1 MPFASLR
8 TFALALAATA
18 LACTAGGSS
27 SSPPTCPPCPLGS
40 SCDPGTH
47 SCVSACAAAA
57 TARLSSGCD
66 FWAVNLETSTPD
78 GCFAV
83 VVANASPVFAHLEV
97 EYASSAMDPSRFTF
111 VPEGLGSTLSFSPY
125 QVTTGLAPGTSAV
138 LFLAGASGGA
148 SIACP
153 AAVTAV
159 PSGSQLAGT
168 GRGRA
173 FHLTSDVPVAAY
185 QANPWAAASGITG
198 STLLLPTAVWGS
210 SYLAATGGPPSTGS
224 PALAVVAQADGTHVT
239 LRPSAAIAG
248 GVGVPASA
256 AGTPTTITL
265 GRGEYLQLSQNADLT
280 GSLLAADAPVGLFG
294 SSSCAQVPVGTSY
307 CDHVELML
315 PPVNALA
322 SAYAAVP
329 FRPRL
334 AGDVARWRLLGV
346 TDGTVLAYA
355 PAAPA
360 GAPLTLNQGQEVDFA
375 TSTAFTVQSQD
386 PAHPF
391 LLLLEMSGSAEL
403 ATPGYGDPEPV
414 PVTPPAQFVTDA
426 SFSVNP
432 TFPEADLVVVR
443 AKDGLGV
450 FRDVTLDCAG
460 ALGGWTTVGDYQ
472 WTRVDLVTGDFSRQG
487 ACGAGWNHA
496 SSTGPFGL
504 TVWGW
509 TTPLAPSVSSASASY
524 AVQAGA
530 KMATLNS
537 VVITP

>member
-1 MPFASLR
+1 
-8 TFALALAATA
+8 
-18 LACTAGGSS
+18 
-27 SSPPTCPPCPLGS
+27 
-40 SCDPGTH
+40 
-47 SCVSACAAAA
+47 VSACAAAA
-57 TARLSSGCD
+57 AARLSSGCD
-66 FWAVNLETSTPD
+66 FWAVNLETLTPD

-83 VVANASPVFAHLEV
+83 VVANASPVSAHLEV
-97 EYASSAMDPSRFTF
+97 EYTSSAMDPSPFTF
-111 VPEGLGSTLSFSPY
+111 VPQGLGSTLSLSHY
-125 QVTTGLAPGTSAV
+125 QATTGLAPGTSAV

-148 SIACP
+148 SSACP
-153 AAVTAV
+153 AGVTAAV

-168 GRGRA
+168 GKGRA

-185 QANPWAAASGITG
+185 QMNPWDAASGITG

-210 SYLAATGGPPSTGS
+210 SYLAATGAPPSAVGA

-239 LRPSAAIAG
+239 LRPSVAIAG

-265 GRGEYLQLSQNADLT
+265 GRGEYLQLSQAADLT
-280 GSLLAADAPVGLFG
+280 GSLMAADAPVGLFG
-294 SSSCAQVPVGTSY
+294 SSSCAEVPVGTSF
-307 CDHVELML
+307 CDHVEVML
-315 PPVNALA
+315 PPVSALA

-346 TDGTVLAYA
+346 TDGTVLSYA

-360 GAPLTLNQGQEVDFA
+360 GAPASLNQGQEADFA
-375 TSTAFTVQSQD
+375 TSTPFTVQSQD

-391 LLLLEMSGSAEL
+391 LLLLEMSGSEAL
-403 ATPGYGDPEPV
+403 AASGYGDPEVV
-414 PVTPPAQFVTDA
+414 PVTPPAQFVTDV
-426 SFSVNP
+426 SFSLNP
-432 TFPEADLVVVR
+432 TFPEADLVIVR

-460 ALGGWTTVGDYQ
+460 ALSGWTPVGDYE
-472 WTRVDLVTGDFSRQG
+472 WTRVDLVAGDFSRQG

-496 SSTGPFGL
+496 SSAGPFGL

-524 AVQAGA
+524 GVQAGA
-530 KMATLNS
+530 TMRTLNS